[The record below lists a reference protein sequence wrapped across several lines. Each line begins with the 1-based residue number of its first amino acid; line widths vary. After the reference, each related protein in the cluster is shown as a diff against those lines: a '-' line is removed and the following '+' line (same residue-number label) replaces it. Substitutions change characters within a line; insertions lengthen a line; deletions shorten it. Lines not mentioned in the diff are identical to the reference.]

1 MATQPEV
8 REWESCVGVVK
19 FGLFVCSL
27 RLGVGSESDDDDSE
41 DVSVGASGDGCVRN
55 CGVGGSD
62 AGLRLPRFFGGSS
75 RRPNSR
81 ARCSDVSQGSG
92 GSVRFV

>member
-8 REWESCVGVVK
+8 SEWDSCVGVSK

-55 CGVGGSD
+55 CGMGGSD
-62 AGLRLPRFFGGSS
+62 AGLRLGFLAVRRDDRIPERDAVMCPRAVAGE
-75 RRPNSR
+75 
-81 ARCSDVSQGSG
+81 
-92 GSVRFV
+92 